1 MIIFTQTK
9 KQMQTQVL
17 LFGIVADLV
26 GESSINLELKMDGTV
41 SDFKKKLTETYPQLQ
56 NYNTYVIDLNE
67 SYALDDTIVKD
78 NDVIA
83 IIPPV
88 SGG

>member
-9 KQMQTQVL
+9 KQMQAQVL

-26 GESSINLELKMDGTV
+26 GESSINLELKIDSTV

-56 NYNTYVIDLNE
+56 NYTTYAIALNE
-67 SYALDDTIVKD
+67 AYALDETIIKD
-78 NDVIA
+78 KDVIA

>member
-41 SDFKKKLTETYPQLQ
+41 SDFKKKLTEAYPQLQ
-56 NYNTYVIDLNE
+56 NYTTYAIALNE
-67 SYALDDTIVKD
+67 AYALDDTIVKD